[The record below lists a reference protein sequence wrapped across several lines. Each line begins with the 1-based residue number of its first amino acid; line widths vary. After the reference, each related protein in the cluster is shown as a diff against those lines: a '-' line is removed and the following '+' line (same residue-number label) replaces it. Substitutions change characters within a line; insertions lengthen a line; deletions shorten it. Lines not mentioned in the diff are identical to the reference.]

1 MTGAPSRP
9 EISRWL
15 VAAVVVGLA
24 LQGYHYLRRPVMWHD
39 EAYITVNILTKSA
52 AELLGPLRYA
62 QAAPPLF
69 LWAERGLCLLL
80 GDDLY
85 VLRLVPFVASC
96 LALLLFA
103 AVTRHWLPNTA
114 AAWVVL
120 LFGTSDRFLRHG
132 CEVKPYAVDLFV
144 SSAVLAAYTFTRGWP
159 LRRRLA
165 LYALAAPPLLW
176 LSYPACF
183 LYAGLLVALLPEVW
197 RELNL
202 RTGLLYALW
211 AGVVA
216 ASFGLLVIGPI
227 RAQHNAVLDAYW
239 AGCFPDPEHVWRLP
253 VWVATSTLDI
263 LHYACN
269 PIGAY
274 LGVFAA
280 IGAWRLWRGGGRRLL
295 LLLTAPLGAA
305 LLAAALRSY
314 PYGGSRLQFYAAQ
327 LVLLLIGVGLAPVL
341 DWLRQR
347 PRLMPLG
354 WALGVLLL
362 CPAGNST
369 VRLFVPWS
377 RPDAATLATEVLA
390 RRHDDEP
397 VLCGEWQAFYY
408 FRHARG
414 SLFLA
419 EERSPCEVPG
429 PLWVVVVGESDAERE
444 AGLRRLA
451 EGRSVME
458 RCDARMATAL
468 RLGPANPYA
477 SGAASARR

>member
-1 MTGAPSRP
+1 MTDAPTRP
-9 EISRWL
+9 GISRWF
-15 VAAVVVGLA
+15 VAAIAVGLA
-24 LQGYHYLRRPVMWHD
+24 LQAYHYLRRPVMWHD
-39 EAYITVNILTKSA
+39 EAFITVNILTKSA

-69 LWAERGLCLLL
+69 LWVERGLCLLL

-103 AVTRHWLPNTA
+103 AVARHWLSNTA
-114 AAWVVL
+114 AAWAVL

-144 SSAVLAAYTFTRGWP
+144 STAVLAGYTITRGWP
-159 LRRRLA
+159 LRRRIA
-165 LYALAAPPLLW
+165 LFALAAPPLLW

-183 LYAGLLVALLPEVW
+183 LYVGLLAALLPEVW
-197 RELNL
+197 RERGL

-216 ASFGLLVIGPI
+216 AAFGLLVVGPI
-227 RAQHNAVLDAYW
+227 RAQRCAELDAYW
-239 AGCFPDPEHVWRLP
+239 AGDFPDLKHLWALP
-253 VWVATSTLDI
+253 GWVAGSTLGI

-274 LGVFAA
+274 LSIFATV
-280 IGAWRLWRGGGRRLL
+280 GAWRLWREGGRRLL

-305 LLAAALRSY
+305 LLAAVLRSY
-314 PYGGSRLQFYAAQ
+314 PYGGSRLQFYAAP
-327 LVLLLIGVGLAPVL
+327 LVLLLVGVGLAPVL
-341 DWLRQR
+341 DWLRHR

-362 CPAGNST
+362 CPAGNSA

-377 RPDAATLATEVLA
+377 RPDAATLATDVLA
-390 RRHDDEP
+390 RRQDGEA

-414 SLFLA
+414 PVLLA
-419 EERSPCEVPG
+419 EQSSPAAIPG
-429 PLWVVVVGESDAERE
+429 PLWVVVLSENDAERE
-444 AGLRRLA
+444 EGLRRLA
-451 EGRSVME
+451 EGRSVLE

-468 RLGPANPYA
+468 RLGP
-477 SGAASARR
+477 R